1 MSLAESTARGAVWT
15 IATSMGGRFI
25 GVLGTVVM
33 TRFLAPEV
41 VGEISAATI
50 IVMTAGWL
58 ITWGFG
64 PYVVVKGRGPE
75 AAEVVWHATV
85 AYVGL
90 GVLVFVPLAFLGE
103 HFTPLVGAINAINA
117 AEYIPGMA
125 LVFFMKRVTA
135 IPERIL
141 VRDMRFRALGLANAT
156 GELVYTGVALGCAAR
171 GWGGMSVVIGNLA
184 QTAVNGALILR
195 ATGFASWATP
205 SRLSAK
211 RFVDMLRFGVP
222 LAIEGIAHNASRY
235 WDNLFIS
242 GYFGT
247 GALGTY
253 NMAYNLADIP
263 AVQIGEQISS
273 VLLPSMVTMPAER
286 RPAALERSTAL
297 LSLIIF
303 PMAAG
308 LGLVA
313 DPLIAVVLPA
323 DKWQRVAPLLTVL
336 ATLSVF
342 RPLTW
347 VLSTYMEAQNRTAR
361 MMFLEVGKLA
371 LILGGIVVLAPY
383 GVVVAAG
390 AVGFAFGVSAVLGV
404 VMVVVDDRQHGP
416 SPRRLLLGFAQPLLA
431 CAAMA
436 AAVLVLRFQVLQG
449 SGLPAI
455 ATLLIEVVVGGL
467 VYVATALV
475 VCRTTA
481 KDLLS
486 MLSKI
491 SKRQRP
497 ASE

>member
-15 IATSMGGRFI
+15 IATSMGGRLV

-41 VGEISAATI
+41 VGDISAATI

-64 PYVVVKGRGPE
+64 PYVVVKGRGPD

-90 GVLVFVPLAFLGE
+90 GLLMFVPLAFLGE
-103 HFTPLVGAINAINA
+103 HFTPWVGAAKA

-156 GELVYTGVALGCAAR
+156 GELVYTVVALGCAVR

-184 QTAVNGALILR
+184 QTAVNGVLILR
-195 ATGFASWATP
+195 ATGIASWATP
-205 SRLSAK
+205 TRLSGK
-211 RFVDMLRFGVP
+211 RFADMLRFGAP

-235 WDNLFIS
+235 WDNLLIS
-242 GYFGT
+242 RYFGT

-273 VLLPSMVTMPAER
+273 VLLPSMAALPAER

-313 DPLIAVVLPA
+313 DPLIAVVLPS
-323 DKWQRVAPLLTVL
+323 DKWQAVAPLLTVL

-347 VLSTYMEAQNRTAR
+347 VLSTYMEAQDRTAR

-390 AVGFAFGVSAVLGV
+390 AVGFAFGISAVAGV
-404 VMVVVDDRQHGP
+404 VMVVVDDRENGP
-416 SPRRLLLGFAQPLLA
+416 SPRKLLLGFLQPLIA

-436 AAVLVLRFQVLQG
+436 AVVLGLRFYVLQG
-449 SGLPAI
+449 MGLPAV
-455 ATLLIEVVVGGL
+455 AVLAIEIVVGGG

-475 VCRTTA
+475 VCRATA

-486 MLSKI
+486 MLRKI
-491 SKRQRP
+491 AKR
-497 ASE
+497 

>member
-15 IATSMGGRFI
+15 IATSMGGRLI

-41 VGEISAATI
+41 VGDISAATI

-64 PYVVVKGRGPE
+64 PYVVVKGRGPD

-90 GVLVFVPLAFLGE
+90 GVLMFGPLAFLGE
-103 HFTPLVGAINAINA
+103 HFTPWVGAVKA

-156 GELVYTGVALGCAAR
+156 GELVYTAVALGCAVR

-184 QTAVNGALILR
+184 QTAVNGVLILR

-205 SRLSAK
+205 TRLSSK
-211 RFVDMLRFGVP
+211 RFLDMLRFGAP

-235 WDNLFIS
+235 WDNLLIS
-242 GYFGT
+242 RYFGT
-247 GALGTY
+247 GALGAY

-273 VLLPSMVTMPAER
+273 VLLPSMAAMPAER

-313 DPLIAVVLPA
+313 DPLIAVVLPS
-323 DKWQRVAPLLTVL
+323 DKWQAVAPLLTVL

-347 VLSTYMEAQNRTAR
+347 VLSTYMEAQDRTAR

-371 LILGGIVVLAPY
+371 LILGGIVVLAPF

-390 AVGFAFGVSAVLGV
+390 AVGFAFGISAVAGV
-404 VMVVVDDRQHGP
+404 VMVVVDDRANGP
-416 SPRRLLLGFAQPLLA
+416 SPRRLLMGFVQPLIA
-431 CAAMA
+431 CGAMA
-436 AAVLVLRFQVLQG
+436 AVVLVLRFEVLQG
-449 SGLPAI
+449 MGLPAI
-455 ATLLIEVVVGGL
+455 AVLLIEIVVGGA

-475 VCRTTA
+475 VCKATA

-486 MLSKI
+486 MLRKI
-491 SKRQRP
+491 AKR
-497 ASE
+497 